1 MSSSG
6 STPSLG
12 HPVTEKLTREN
23 FTLWKSQAIPAICGA
38 QLYVYIN
45 GTVKALLAEVVGVDA
60 NTKEPNPAYTAW
72 VAQDQNLLRYINV
85 SLS

>member
-1 MSSSG
+1 
-6 STPSLG
+6 
-12 HPVTEKLTREN
+12 
-23 FTLWKSQAIPAICGA
+23 
-38 QLYVYIN
+38 VYIN
-45 GTVKALLAEVVGVDA
+45 GTVKAPLAEVVGVDA